1 MEGSTQAAAAEAAA
15 AAAAADSPTSTYSQV
30 VFVDI
35 PHSYPPSTQVTC
47 CYTLNAAFQPNPR
60 DWVGIFKVGWSTT
73 KDYHTFVW
81 VEPCLD
87 VVGQQTKSRQAV
99 FKDYYLPKDE
109 VEFYQFCYVDSTGQV
124 RGASTP
130 FCFRNPAEQS
140 MESSQDDELLVITTQ
155 EQLEQSGR
163 VKAELQKELAQKM
176 DENETLKRAL
186 EKEQQDAAGLR
197 GLIEAS
203 EKEKSELGK
212 ELDHVKGENENLKGN
227 LQLQLKESDQLKELL
242 TQMTKQMEER
252 NAAEQRSASL
262 DGASAQNEAQAK
274 EKYDRAVVKINQLKE
289 ERDGLRRKVDAQGDE
304 INRLNSK
311 IREDERELF
320 KMKDSIQLLQVDLQS
335 SEKEKE
341 RLSADVQRLQSLIH
355 DMDNMKRENQDLSRR
370 LSLHETVQTS
380 QDDDLKGRC
389 QALGRQL
396 QEAQEKLAAEKEESR
411 NIRRRGDFLERELH
425 DIREQLEKQVSA
437 HEEAQRMKSKYELM
451 LREAHESIADKDGL
465 IEDSERM
472 MKFLNDEK
480 EELTREN
487 QNLQNNIE
495 ELRRA
500 YDELHA
506 APPADTTY
514 PHAQPGTN
522 SPAGNTSF
530 NLEQME
536 TAGQAGENLYENIE
550 GVEEPEVEALVC
562 RHCQESF
569 PLITRQELEQHEQS
583 HRICPFCTMICDNME
598 QSVFEDHVY
607 GHEL

>member
-1 MEGSTQAAAAEAAA
+1 MEDPTQAAAAAAE
-15 AAAAADSPTSTYSQV
+15 SPTSTFSQV

-35 PHSYPPSTQVTC
+35 PHSYPPSTNITC
-47 CYTLNAAFQPNPR
+47 CYTLNAAFQPSPR

-99 FKDYYLPKDE
+99 FRDYYLPKDE
-109 VEFYQFCYVDSTGQV
+109 IEFYQFCYVDGTGQV

-130 FCFRNPAEQS
+130 FCFRNPAERS

-163 VKAELQKELAQKM
+163 MKAELQRELAQKM

-186 EKEQQDAAGLR
+186 EKEQQDAASLR
-197 GLIEAS
+197 GQIEDS

-212 ELDHVKGENENLKGN
+212 ELDHIKGENQDLRGN
-227 LQLQLKESDQLKELL
+227 LQQQLKETDQFKELL
-242 TQMTKQMEER
+242 AQMTKQMEER
-252 NAAEQRSASL
+252 NAAEQRSASFSL
-262 DGASAQNEAQAK
+262 DGASRQNEAQAK

-289 ERDGLRRKVDAQGDE
+289 ERGELRRKVDAQDDE
-304 INRLNSK
+304 IARLNSK

-320 KMKDSIQLLQVDLQS
+320 KLNDSVQLLQVDVKS

-341 RLSADVQRLQSLIH
+341 RLLTDLQRLQGLVH
-355 DMDNMKRENQDLSRR
+355 DMDNMKRENLDLSRR
-370 LSLHETVQTS
+370 LSQHEVVQTC

-389 QALGRQL
+389 QALARQL
-396 QEAQEKLAAEKEESR
+396 QETQEKLAAEKEESR
-411 NIRRRGDFLERELH
+411 NIRSRGDFLERELH

-437 HEEAQRMKSKYELM
+437 HEEAQRMKTKFELM
-451 LREAHESIADKDGL
+451 LREAHEAIADKDSL
-465 IEDSERM
+465 IEDNERM
-472 MKFLNDEK
+472 TKFLK
-480 EELTREN
+480 EEKDEYAREN
-487 QNLQNNIE
+487 QNLQNDIE

-500 YDELHA
+500 YTELHA
-506 APPADTTY
+506 ASPADTTY
-514 PHAQPGTN
+514 PHAQPGNN

-530 NLEQME
+530 TSEQME
-536 TAGQAGENLYENIE
+536 TAGQAGDNLYENIE

>member
-1 MEGSTQAAAAEAAA
+1 MEGSTQAAAAEA

-47 CYTLNAAFQPNPR
+47 CYTLKAAFQPNPR

-163 VKAELQKELAQKM
+163 VKAELQKELAQKT

-262 DGASAQNEAQAK
+262 DEAQAK

-389 QALGRQL
+389 QA
-396 QEAQEKLAAEKEESR
+396 QEKLAAEKEESR
-411 NIRRRGDFLERELH
+411 NIRRRDFLERELH

-437 HEEAQRMKSKYELM
+437 HEEAQRMKSKFELM

-514 PHAQPGTN
+514 PHAQPGAN

>member
-1 MEGSTQAAAAEAAA
+1 MEGSTQAAAAEA

-227 LQLQLKESDQLKELL
+227 LQLQLRESDQLKELL

-437 HEEAQRMKSKYELM
+437 HEEAQRMKSKFELM

>member
-1 MEGSTQAAAAEAAA
+1 MEGSTQAAAAEA

-437 HEEAQRMKSKYELM
+437 HEEAQRMKSKFELM